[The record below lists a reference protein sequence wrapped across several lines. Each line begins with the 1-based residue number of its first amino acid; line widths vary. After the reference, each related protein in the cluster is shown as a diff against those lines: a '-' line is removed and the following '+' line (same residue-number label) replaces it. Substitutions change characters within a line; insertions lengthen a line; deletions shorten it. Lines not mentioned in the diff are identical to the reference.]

1 MKESEQKIEKM
12 EARLAELDA
21 LLCDPQNASD
31 MTLVTEYTTTKQSLD
46 AETERFFELSEQ
58 LEEVKAQM

>member
-1 MKESEQKIEKM
+1 
-12 EARLAELDA
+12 
-21 LLCDPQNASD
+21 